1 MTTAADPA
9 GVDSPRNAWRRAT
22 PGHEGWTRTAHP
34 GARKYFMVSADCHT
48 TEGEDYLAD
57 IEPRYRDRIPRVQV
71 EDDGSV
77 WLLCEGNKPQLVA
90 RGRRPGEEHRSQKVA
105 EPEDD
110 RRMASGASVTQRLAD
125 LDADGVDAELIF
137 PNKGLLCWATPDPAF
152 QMAMCRAYNR
162 WLLRTFEGHLDR
174 LLPMALLGG
183 ATVEEA
189 VAEVWWAA
197 EHGFRGVALPSQPV
211 YGAAHAEDLLYNDA
225 CFEPLWAALEQAG
238 LVITFHVSTG
248 RDPRAASGPGGAI
261 INFVSHS
268 MATTLDPLVTLIA
281 SGVFERHPDLRAGT
295 VESGVGWV
303 PWFLE
308 SIDRAHRAHH
318 MWVRPALPEPPS
330 AYYRRNCFSTFIEDH
345 AGLRLV
351 EEYDLTDNF
360 CWSNDYPHHEGSW
373 PHSAAAIERS
383 MGHLREETR
392 AKLLGENAARIFG
405 LPTDRTQG

>member
-1 MTTAADPA
+1 MTLAAEPA
-9 GVDSPRNAWRRAT
+9 GVDSPRNAWRLAT
-22 PGHEGWTRTAHP
+22 PGIEGWTRTARP
-34 GARKYFMVSADCHT
+34 GPGKYLMVSADCHT
-48 TEGEDYLAD
+48 TEGDDYLAD
-57 IEPRYRDRIPRVQV
+57 IEPQYRERIPRVHV
-71 EDDGSV
+71 DEDGSV

-90 RGRRPGEEHRSQKVA
+90 RGRRSGEEHRSQKVA

-110 RRMASGASVTQRLAD
+110 RRMGAGASVERRLAD

-137 PNKGLLCWATPDPAF
+137 PNKGLLCWATPDPQF

-162 WLLRTFEGHLDR
+162 WSFRTFDGHLDR

-183 ATVEEA
+183 ATVDEA
-189 VAEVWWAA
+189 VAEVAWAA

-211 YGAAHAEDLLYNDA
+211 YGAAHAEDLLYNDP
-225 CFEPLWAALEQAG
+225 CFEPLWSALEDAQ

-281 SGVFERHPDLRAGT
+281 SGVFERHPRLHAGT

-303 PWFLE
+303 PWFLDA
-308 SIDRAHRAHH
+308 IDRAHRAHH
-318 MWVRPALPEPPS
+318 MWVRPTLPELPS
-330 AYYRRNCFSTFIEDH
+330 TYYRRNCFSTFIEDP

-351 EEYDLTDNF
+351 EEYELTDNF

-383 MGHLREETR
+383 MGHLRDDTR
-392 AKLLGENAARIFG
+392 AKLLGENAARIFRI
-405 LPTDRTQG
+405 PVERSPR

>member
-1 MTTAADPA
+1 MVTTKNQAAGTA
-9 GVDSPRNAWRRAT
+9 RNAWRLET
-22 PGHEGWTRTAHP
+22 PGAAGWERAPRP
-34 GARKYFMVSADCHT
+34 GGAKYLMVSADCHT
-48 TEGEDYLAD
+48 TEGPDYLDD
-57 IEPRYRDRIPRVQV
+57 IEPQYRDRIPRVHV
-71 EDDGSV
+71 DDEGSV
-77 WLLCEGNKPQLVA
+77 WFLCEGNKPQLVA
-90 RGRRPGEEHRSQKVA
+90 RGGGGGGEHQSKKVA

-110 RRMASGASVTQRLAD
+110 RRMASGASVEQRLAD
-125 LDADGVDAELIF
+125 LTAEGIDAELIF
-137 PNKGLLCWATPDPAF
+137 PNKGLLCWATPDPVF

-162 WLLRTFEGHLDR
+162 WLLRTFQGHMDR
-174 LLPMALLGG
+174 LVPMALLGG
-183 ATVEEA
+183 ATVDEA
-189 VAEVWWAA
+189 VEEVAWAA

-211 YGAAHAEDLLYNDA
+211 YGAAHAEDLLYNDET
-225 CFEPLWAALEQAG
+225 FEPLWSALEQLG

-281 SGVFERHPDLRAGT
+281 SGVFERHPGLRAGT
-295 VESGVGWV
+295 VEAGVGWV

-308 SIDRAHRAHH
+308 AIDRAHRAHH
-318 MWVRPALPEPPS
+318 MWVRPTLPEPPS

-345 AGLRLV
+345 AGMKLV
-351 EEYDLTDNF
+351 EEYDLVDNF

-373 PHSAAAIERS
+373 PHSSAAIERQ

-405 LPTDRTQG
+405 LRLGAQQ